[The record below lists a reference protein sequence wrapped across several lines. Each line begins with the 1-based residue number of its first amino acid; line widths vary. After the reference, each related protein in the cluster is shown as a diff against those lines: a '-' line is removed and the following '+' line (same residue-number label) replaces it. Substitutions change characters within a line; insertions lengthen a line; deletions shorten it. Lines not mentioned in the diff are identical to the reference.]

1 MPPTRCPNAPTR
13 SPIFIKDLAERN
25 RSDLEG
31 GVGIREG
38 EWWEK

>member
-1 MPPTRCPNAPTR
+1 MLPTGCPNAPTG
-13 SPIFIKDLAERN
+13 SSIFLQDLAERN

-31 GVGIREG
+31 GVGLREG

>member
-1 MPPTRCPNAPTR
+1 MPPTRCTNAPTGCH
-13 SPIFIKDLAERN
+13 IFLQDPAERN

-31 GVGIREG
+31 GVGLKEG